1 MEFKPFSER
10 EPVRLV
16 SVNTT
21 KVQSSLALSLQ
32 SWTASEPSQAVSL
45 VWLFIVCMTSAA
57 DAQSVQDA

>member
-21 KVQSSLALSLQ
+21 EFQSSLALSLQ
-32 SWTASEPSQAVSL
+32 SWTASEASQAVSL
-45 VWLFIVCMTSAA
+45 VWLFLVCMTSAA